1 MAIDLYVSTSSP
13 VCAYVLILAK
23 RLGLELNVHTISIRN
38 KDNLKADFVQMN
50 PQKTVPLL
58 NDNGVILAESR
69 AIGMYLVNKYAPGS
83 SLYPQDAE
91 KRAIVDRL
99 IFFEF
104 ASVYA
109 SGEKM
114 FKAYTKLRYPSKEE
128 KDDALEGMRTVVEM
142 LRGKRFLAGDSLTLA
157 DLGLCTSLE
166 MFFRQDISSGFKD
179 LEQLREYYERVNAG
193 MPEIQDILSKT
204 MDELCDVIC
213 RCKRIIEIASSKP
226 EQPQSEVANN
236 DKQRYHNVK

>member
-38 KDNLKADFVQMN
+38 KDNLKADFVEMN
-50 PQKTVPLL
+50 PQKTVPVL
-58 NDNGVILAESR
+58 NDNGLILPESR
-69 AIGMYLVNKYAPGS
+69 AIGMYLVNKYAPDS
-83 SLYPQDAE
+83 SLYPQDVE

-104 ASVYA
+104 ASVYVY
-109 SGEKM
+109 GEKM
-114 FKAYTKLRYPSKEE
+114 FKAYTELRYPSKEE
-128 KDDALEGMRTVVEM
+128 KDDALEGMRTVVQM

-157 DLGLCTSLE
+157 DLGLCTSLAT
-166 MFFRQDISSGFKD
+166 FFSHDISSSFKD

-193 MPEIQDILSKT
+193 IPEMQDILSKT

-213 RCKRIIEIASSKP
+213 RCKRIIEIASS
-226 EQPQSEVANN
+226 
-236 DKQRYHNVK
+236 